1 MKWIWNT
8 LGFLSITAGILG
20 LFLPVLPTT
29 PFVLLAAAC
38 FAKGSTRFYNK
49 LISNEMFGE
58 MVRDFQ
64 KGLGIKKHIKV
75 KAITL
80 LWLSLLFSSYLLF
93 SNLAIGSVDYCRF
106 RSLQIHTFASNSQI
120 EF

>member
-1 MKWIWNT
+1 MKWIWNI

-80 LWLSLLFSSYLLF
+80 LWLSLLFSSYLLDF
-93 SNLAIGSVDYCRF
+93 LIWLTALLIFVGLCVSKYIL
-106 RSLQIHTFASNSQI
+106 SLPTRR
-120 EF
+120 

>member
-80 LWLSLLFSSYLLF
+80 LWLSLLFSSYLLGF
-93 SNLAIGSVDYCRF
+93 LIWLTALLVFVGLGVSIYIL
-106 RSLQIHTFASNSQI
+106 SLPTRR
-120 EF
+120 